1 MSLGWHFFHIR
12 LVCCDRRRR
21 LVSVV
26 TLQIRCIT
34 ARRDEVGQ
42 GATKGC
48 RKKKEEKEKKKKSY
62 FSVSQF
68 SLPRYLKSFQLSFAH
83 AIADRER
90 KVHFQY
96 KKWTIGCN
104 IARKKNP
111 KKQRP

>member
-1 MSLGWHFFHIR
+1 MSLGWHFFHIG

-48 RKKKEEKEKKKKSY
+48 RKKKEEKEKGGISVYRSSLFHVASKASSFLLLMLLLIESEKST
-62 FSVSQF
+62 SSI
-68 SLPRYLKSFQLSFAH
+68 RNGQL
-83 AIADRER
+83 
-90 KVHFQY
+90 VV
-96 KKWTIGCN
+96 T
-104 IARKKNP
+104 
-111 KKQRP
+111 